1 MSIILKDPV
10 TRQTILFCKGADSAI
25 LPRLIQNSG
34 TEDGII
40 LERTVQ
46 NLTMYAKQGLRTLVM
61 SKRVITGE
69 ILKIFGVHAESHTVS
84 ISLVRFLGE
93 D

>member
-10 TRQTILFCKGADSAI
+10 TRQRILFCKGADSAI
-25 LPRLIQNSG
+25 LPRLRQNSG

-61 SKRVITGE
+61 SKRE
-69 ILKIFGVHAESHTVS
+69 ISGKIFKILQKKIAKNWAK
-84 ISLVRFLGE
+84 LAKNWF
-93 D
+93 